1 MIFVVLCLLL
11 FTISC
16 TSENSP
22 KSELTSYCI
31 RECVLETA
39 ASEICDTQCRYAVD
53 KLYDEYSKVD
63 FVNLEQGITQ
73 DDKDSLQKLKSS
85 LELCKD
91 VSE

>member
-1 MIFVVLCLLL
+1 MIFLVLCLLT

-22 KSELTSYCI
+22 KSDLTSYCI
-31 RECVLETA
+31 RKCVLETA
-39 ASEICDTQCRYAVD
+39 ASEICDTQCRCAVD
-53 KLYDEYSKVD
+53 KLYDEYSKDD

-73 DDKDSLQKLKSS
+73 DDRDSLQKLKSS

-91 VSE
+91 SSK